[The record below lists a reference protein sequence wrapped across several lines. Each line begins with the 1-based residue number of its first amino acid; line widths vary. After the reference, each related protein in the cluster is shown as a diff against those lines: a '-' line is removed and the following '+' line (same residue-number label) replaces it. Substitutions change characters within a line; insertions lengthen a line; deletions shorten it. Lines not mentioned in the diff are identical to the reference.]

1 MAVKKK
7 KRENERRYRCQGVC
21 GWVVFIAY
29 YICYLTFSLL
39 AGREGFFTYDFRQ
52 RQGLPYLIEDTH
64 HHDDDNDDDNDDR
77 GHHT

>member
-7 KRENERRYRCQGVC
+7 KRGNERRYRCQGVC

-39 AGREGFFTYDFRQ
+39 AGREGVFYVRFSTTIKPT
-52 RQGLPYLIEDTH
+52 LL
-64 HHDDDNDDDNDDR
+64 DR
-77 GHHT
+77 GYIPP